1 MRKILIILAAIT
13 ICGCQSNSVS
23 YYQLDSYESIVKE
36 IDNVVAKNLWIPTN
50 YRNVEFI
57 KDNQRGEVKL
67 LSDFYFSKKEAIS
80 SGVFSVWGRTDIF
93 ADEVLIGRGMT
104 LSNID
109 CNNDKNSLLKIMLQS
124 FSFGKDKYT
133 SKMIMTK
140 QGDIFE
146 IRSRMYLP
154 DKVFDET
161 KNYMREEDAEKL
173 ATPEMNQIHNKFR
186 NVICSK
192 L

>member
-13 ICGCQSNSVS
+13 VYGCQSNGVS

-57 KDNQRGEVKL
+57 KDSQRGKVKM
-67 LSDFYFSKKEAIS
+67 LSDFYFSKKETIN

-93 ADEVLIGRGMT
+93 ADEALIGRGIT

-140 QGDIFE
+140 QEDIFE
-146 IRSRMYLP
+146 IKGRMYVP
-154 DKVFDET
+154 GQVFDET
-161 KNYMREEDAEKL
+161 KSYMSEQDAEKL
-173 ATPEMNQIHNKFR
+173 ATPEINQMHNKFR